1 MMTRL
6 TNNQQNQQQSLS
18 NKAADMI
25 QNSKKAVN
33 HPKRHYQSIEDS
45 GFPTMNYF
53 GTGSIKSD
61 W

>member
-1 MMTRL
+1 
-6 TNNQQNQQQSLS
+6 
-18 NKAADMI
+18 MI

-33 HPKRHYQSIEDS
+33 HPKRNYQSIEDS